1 MPIRLIC
8 PAIPLFPEPKS
19 SNLNYLILI
28 SIPSRARDARG
39 RFATGHSG
47 NPRGRPPGIPNPKR
61 RVPDLL
67 ARPLSPEVLSA
78 LIDRKRW
85 LLRPL
90 AAQLMPPPL
99 RAVDPAVRL
108 GINLA
113 SARTADDLLR
123 VMHTLWAAIARGE
136 IGPAEGARI
145 ARRVRTRLRAARR
158 LRRRLRQLARRAE
171 AHKTAPVS
179 PPISVRASSGVAAE
193 QRWA

>member
-1 MPIRLIC
+1 LPIRLIC

-47 NPRGRPPGIPNPKR
+47 NPRGRPAGIPNPKR

-67 ARPLSPEVLSA
+67 ARPLSPEVLSG
-78 LIDRKRW
+78 LIDRKPW

-90 AAQLMPPPL
+90 AAQLLPPPL
-99 RAVDPAVRL
+99 QAVDPAVRL

-113 SARTADDLLR
+113 SVRTAHDLLR
-123 VMHTLWAAIARGE
+123 VVRTVWAAISRGE
-136 IGPAEGARI
+136 IAPAEGARI
-145 ARRVRTRLRAARR
+145 ARRLRG
-158 LRRRLRQLARRAE
+158 RLRQLARRAE
-171 AHKTAPVS
+171 AHKTALVRT
-179 PPISVRASSGVAAE
+179 PIG
-193 QRWA
+193 